1 MTEQGVEMKHFLSY
15 DSARE
20 MKDCVVKLLQTE
32 GYSTEYLKIEIVK
45 DKRGFFIEASS
56 EIDPQVV
63 ARFKHLLRE
72 RVKSLRSAV
81 NLTI

>member
-1 MTEQGVEMKHFLSY
+1 LSY

-20 MKDCVVKLLQTE
+20 MKDYVVKLLQTE
-32 GYSTEYLKIEIVK
+32 GYSTEYLKIEIVR

-56 EIDPQVV
+56 ETDPQMVT
-63 ARFKHLLRE
+63 RFKHLLRE
-72 RVKSLRSAV
+72 RLRTLRSAL